1 MANPVFKKPGS
12 DRPHYTEPRPIL
24 CGTINLAGSEIPFF
38 QAMMPIGEV
47 VKQLDLVEN
56 LPSDLRAKWRLEEL
70 FQREIDWERVKD
82 DLVKG
87 YLKRPNKLKFFS
99 TLTVALLPLDE
110 GRMLASDYG
119 TIEKGPLPLDW
130 ANEPD
135 WETVDIGRVQ
145 LIRDT
150 SGPNGALRWD
160 PQRVFAATIDGQ
172 HRLAALK
179 TLVGEGG
186 LSAKA
191 MESQLSVM
199 FLILDSRAG
208 FTLAA
213 GQVAD
218 GENPILTVVRE
229 IFIDLNMHSKTVARA
244 RQILLSDQDI
254 EAKCLREVIGT
265 RVGVKEPGRLP
276 LGLIHW
282 QNNESAKFNVGEKTG
297 PFITTVELLYA
308 VIKDVLDLKRPKDP
322 LDGELVR
329 KFVSSI
335 EGALEVSKH
344 IQANEAKYG
353 LPPLLSYVE
362 EHHLKEGFET
372 PFPNPTAPYVRAC
385 ADSFSKIWRP
395 VFLDV
400 FTKFKPYADFITEV
414 EKRGGIDGDIASYI
428 VLPVKAQKSKREEW
442 GEEAPKKIDQPLQE
456 LAKMKSDDWAFYAVF
471 QKALFR
477 ATKIAFQH
485 YDVTPGHTQRSFND
499 AWISFLNMLADR
511 GLLKV
516 KAKEDD
522 DPVWAG
528 IGLSHANHTITWS
541 EAAVA
546 RICSMLILWWY
557 FHIYTLNRAG
567 SFLTKVSGNQGNEK
581 YPGCKDAQKSLI
593 RGLEAWAKYID
604 PAIADTPKKVTAKA
618 SERLKDLVVLA
629 KSEGATEEEEED
641 VAPASP
647 VAPGTVENVNEASDP
662 ADDAEQL
669 DETEVSG
676 PEQVN

>member
-1 MANPVFKKPGS
+1 MTSSAPKKPGS
-12 DRPHYTEPRPIL
+12 DRPHYTEDRPIL
-24 CGTINLAGSEIPFF
+24 CGTLNLAGSEIPFF

-70 FQREIDWERVKD
+70 FQREIDWDRVRD

-110 GRMLASDYG
+110 NRMLASDYG
-119 TIEKGPLPLDW
+119 TIDKGPIPLDW
-130 ANEPD
+130 ATAPE

-145 LIRDT
+145 LIRDA

-160 PQRVFAATIDGQ
+160 PRRVFAATIDGQ

-179 TLVGEGG
+179 TLVTDGG
-186 LSAKA
+186 LPSKS
-191 MESQLSVM
+191 MDSQLSVM

-208 FTLAA
+208 FSLAP
-213 GQVAD
+213 GQLAD

-265 RVGVKEPGRLP
+265 RVGVKEEGRLP

-282 QNNESAKFNVGEKTG
+282 QNNESAKFNTGEKTG

-322 LDGELVR
+322 LDSDSVR
-329 KFVSSI
+329 KFVTSI
-335 EGALEVSKH
+335 ESALQVSQH
-344 IQANEAKYG
+344 IHANEAKYG
-353 LPPLLSYVE
+353 LPPLKNYVE

-385 ADSFSKIWRP
+385 ADSFSEGWRP
-395 VFLDV
+395 LFLDV
-400 FTKFKPYADFITEV
+400 FTKFKPYSDFIAEV
-414 EKRGGIDGDIASYI
+414 EKRGGIDGELASYI
-428 VLPVKAQKSKREEW
+428 VLPLKGQKSKREEW

-456 LAKMKSDDWAFYAVF
+456 LAKMKSEDWAFFAVF

-485 YDVTPGHTQRSFND
+485 YEVTPGYTKRSFNE
-499 AWISFLNMLADR
+499 AWVAFLNVLADR
-511 GLLKV
+511 GHLKV
-516 KAKEDD
+516 KAKHGST
-522 DPVWAG
+522 PIWAG
-528 IGLSHANHTITWS
+528 IGLSHANHAITWS
-541 EAAVA
+541 EAAVS
-546 RICSMLILWWY
+546 RICSMLLLWWY
-557 FHIYTLNRAG
+557 FYVYSLTKGG
-567 SFLTKVSGNQGNEK
+567 SFLNNVSSNQSAEK
-581 YPGCKDAQKSLI
+581 YPGGKDAQKSI
-593 RGLEAWAKYID
+593 VKGLEAWAKYQN
-604 PAIADTPKKVTAKA
+604 ASSADDPKKIGEIAVG
-618 SERLKDLVVLA
+618 RLRELVALA
-629 KSEGATEEEEED
+629 KQEGATDENDAAAD
-641 VAPASP
+641 VVSNMSND
-647 VAPGTVENVNEASDP
+647 VSVVTDVSGEPGDSD
-662 ADDAEQL
+662 QL

-676 PEQVN
+676 PESVN

>member
-1 MANPVFKKPGS
+1 MTSPAFKKPGS
-12 DRPHYTEPRPIL
+12 DRPHYTEARPIL

-70 FQREIDWERVKD
+70 FQREIDWERVKE

-110 GRMLASDYG
+110 NGMLAGDYG
-119 TIEKGPLPLDW
+119 AIDKGPIPLDW
-130 ANEPD
+130 ANEPE
-135 WETVDIGRVQ
+135 WRTADIGRVQ

-150 SGPNGALRWD
+150 SGPGGALRWD
-160 PQRVFAATIDGQ
+160 PHRVFAATIDGQ

-179 TLVGEGG
+179 TLVLEGG
-186 LSAKA
+186 LSSKA

-199 FLILDSRAG
+199 FLILDPRAG
-208 FTLAA
+208 FNLAP

-254 EAKCLREVIGT
+254 EAKCLRELIGT
-265 RVGVKEPGRLP
+265 RVGVVEDGRLP

-322 LDGELVR
+322 LDGDSVR

-335 EGALEVSKH
+335 EAALDVSKH
-344 IQANEAKYG
+344 IQAHEAKYG
-353 LPPLLSYVE
+353 LPPLMSYVE

-372 PFPNPTAPYVRAC
+372 PFPNPTAPYIRAC
-385 ADSFSKIWRP
+385 ADSFSKIWRQL
-395 VFLDV
+395 FLDV

-442 GEEAPKKIDQPLQE
+442 GEDAPKKIDQPLQE
-456 LAKMKSDDWAFYAVF
+456 LAKMKGDDWAFYAVF

-485 YDVTPGHTQRSFND
+485 YDVTPRYTHRTFSE
-499 AWISFLNMLADR
+499 AWVSFLNTLSDR

-516 KAKEDD
+516 KAKHDGA
-522 DPVWAG
+522 PVWAG

-546 RICSMLILWWY
+546 RICSLLVLWWY
-557 FHIYTLNRAG
+557 FHLYALNKSGA
-567 SFLTKVSGNQGNEK
+567 FLTKVSGNQGAEK
-581 YPGCKDAQKSLI
+581 YPGCKEAQRSVMK
-593 RGLEAWAKYID
+593 GLEAWAKYID
-604 PAIADTPKKVTAKA
+604 PAIVDNSKKVSARA
-618 SERLKDLVVLA
+618 ADRLKELLVLA
-629 KSEGATEEEEED
+629 KDEKATDENDDISIPPTDAGEGAMESADSGDTTDDGDLED
-641 VAPASP
+641 
-647 VAPGTVENVNEASDP
+647 
-662 ADDAEQL
+662 
-669 DETEVSG
+669 TEVSG
-676 PEQVN
+676 PDQVM

>member
-1 MANPVFKKPGS
+1 MTSPAPKKPGS
-12 DRPHYTEPRPIL
+12 DRPHYTEPRSIL

-38 QAMMPIGEV
+38 QAMMPLEEV

-70 FQREIDWERVKD
+70 FQREIDWERVKE

-110 GRMLASDYG
+110 NRMLASDYG
-119 TIEKGPLPLDW
+119 TIEREPIPLDW
-130 ANEPD
+130 ASEPD
-135 WETVDIGRVQ
+135 WKTIDIGRVQ

-150 SGPNGALRWD
+150 VGPNGALRWD
-160 PQRVFAATIDGQ
+160 PHRVFAATIDGQ

-179 TLVGEGG
+179 TLVSEGG

-191 MESQLSVM
+191 MDSQLSVM
-199 FLILDSRAG
+199 FLILDPRAG
-208 FTLAA
+208 FTLAP
-213 GQVAD
+213 GQVAE

-254 EAKCLREVIGT
+254 EAKCLRELIGT
-265 RVGVKEPGRLP
+265 RVGVKEEGRLP

-308 VIKDVLDLKRPKDP
+308 IIKDVLDLKRPKDP
-322 LDGELVR
+322 LDGDSVR
-329 KFVSSI
+329 KFVQSI
-335 EGALEVSKH
+335 EAALDVSKH
-344 IQANEAKYG
+344 IQANEAKYN
-353 LPPLLSYVE
+353 LPPLISYVQ

-372 PFPNPTAPYVRAC
+372 PFPNPTAPYVRAS

-395 VFLDV
+395 LFLDV
-400 FTKFKPYADFITEV
+400 FMKFKPYADFIKEV
-414 EKRGGIDGDIASYI
+414 EARGGIDGEIASYI
-428 VLPVKAQKSKREEW
+428 VLPIKAQKSKRDEW

-456 LAKMKSDDWAFYAVF
+456 LAKMKNEDWAFYAVF

-477 ATKIAFQH
+477 ATKTAYQH
-485 YDVTPGHTQRSFND
+485 YDLTPGHTLRPFGE
-499 AWISFLNMLADR
+499 AWVNFLNILAERD
-511 GLLKV
+511 LLKV
-516 KAKEDD
+516 KAKHDGA
-522 DPVWAG
+522 PVWAG

-546 RICSMLILWWY
+546 RICSLLILWWY
-557 FHIYTLNRAG
+557 FHVNELTRGG
-567 SFLTKVSGNQGNEK
+567 SFLSKLSKGQGTEK
-581 YPGCKDAQKSLI
+581 FPMGKEAQKSVM

-604 PAIADTPKKVTAKA
+604 PIIAEQPKKVVAKA
-618 SERLKDLVVLA
+618 ADRLKELLVLA
-629 KSEGATEEEEED
+629 KHDGATDEKDEINNQPLNAADEAAE
-641 VAPASP
+641 S
-647 VAPGTVENVNEASDP
+647 VENSEAPEDSDP
-662 ADDAEQL
+662 LDD
-669 DETEVSG
+669 TEVSG
-676 PEQVN
+676 PEQVI

>member
-1 MANPVFKKPGS
+1 MTSPVPKKPGS
-12 DRPHYTEPRPIL
+12 DRPHYTEPRAIL

-38 QAMMPIGEV
+38 QAMMPLGEV

-110 GRMLASDYG
+110 HRMLAGEYG
-119 TIEKGPLPLDW
+119 TIEKGPIPLDW
-130 ANEPD
+130 ATDPD
-135 WETVDIGRVQ
+135 WKTVDIGRVQ

-150 SGPNGALRWD
+150 VGPNGALRWD

-179 TLVGEGG
+179 TLVAEGG
-186 LSAKA
+186 LSTKA
-191 MESQLSVM
+191 MDSQLSVM
-199 FLILDSRAG
+199 FLILDPRAG
-208 FTLAA
+208 FNLAP

-265 RVGVKEPGRLP
+265 RVGVKEEGRLP

-308 VIKDVLDLKRPKDP
+308 IIKDVLDLKRPKDP
-322 LDGELVR
+322 LDGESVR
-329 KFVSSI
+329 KFVTSI
-335 EGALEVSKH
+335 EATLEVSKH

-385 ADSFSKIWRP
+385 ADSFSKIWRSL
-395 VFLDV
+395 FLDV
-400 FTKFKPYADFITEV
+400 FTKFKPYADFIAEV
-414 EKRGGIDGDIASYI
+414 EKRGGIDGEIASYI
-428 VLPVKAQKSKREEW
+428 VLPVKAQKSKRDEW

-456 LAKMKSDDWAFYAVF
+456 LAKMKTDDWAFYAVF

-485 YDVTPGHTQRSFND
+485 YDVTPGHTQRTFNE
-499 AWISFLNMLADR
+499 AWVNFLNILADR

-516 KAKEDD
+516 KAKHDD
-522 DPVWAG
+522 APVWAG
-528 IGLSHANHTITWS
+528 IGLSHASHTITWS

-546 RICSMLILWWY
+546 RICSLLVLWWY
-557 FHIYTLNRAG
+557 FHVNELTRSGN
-567 SFLTKVSGNQGNEK
+567 FLSKVSTNQGNERF
-581 YPGCKDAQKSLI
+581 PVGKDAQKSVM
-593 RGLEAWAKYID
+593 RGLESWAKYVD
-604 PAIADTPKKVTAKA
+604 PAIAEQPKKVTAKA
-618 SERLKDLVVLA
+618 ADRLKEILVLA
-629 KSEGATEEEEED
+629 KHEGATGEKDDTSNPPADVTEE
-641 VAPASP
+641 VAEPAD
-647 VAPGTVENVNEASDP
+647 NEAP
-662 ADDAEQL
+662 DDVDQL
-669 DETEVSG
+669 EDTEVSG
-676 PEQVN
+676 PEQVT